1 MASSN
6 TNTLA
11 EDPKSDDDTSVTPP
25 DDDTSVTPP
34 DDDTSVT
41 PPPKKI
47 QCRGGWVDKNLCSS
61 SLVTGYFRVFIY
73 ILYNSFL

>member
-11 EDPKSDDDTSVTPP
+11 EDPTS

-73 ILYNSFL
+73 ILYKSFL

>member
-11 EDPKSDDDTSVTPP
+11 EDPKS

-61 SLVTGYFRVFIY
+61 SLVTGYFRVFIH